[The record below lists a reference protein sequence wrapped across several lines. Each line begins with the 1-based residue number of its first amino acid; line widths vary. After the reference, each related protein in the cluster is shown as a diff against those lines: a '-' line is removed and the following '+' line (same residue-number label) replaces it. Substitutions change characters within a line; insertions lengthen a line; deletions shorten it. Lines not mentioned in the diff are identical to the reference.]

1 MALDKDKV
9 QEYLDDFVI
18 KNEDDINRVS
28 SENPVLYNAIM
39 DFVEV
44 FSKKFGTAKT
54 AEMIARIAPKKEE
67 KVEEAVEPEKPKSTI
82 KRIKNI
88 LALYEVKSLSTPD
101 KRVLTN
107 EDGSKIYEYKD
118 GVLYDTDPLTGKRTT
133 SYRMSSIILKILPP
147 KEINNQPTL
156 PFKVGDFFYHTQN
169 RTDHYKIVG
178 MDDNYVDVQLPNSS
192 QTTSYDKDIVVEYFN
207 SGTWV
212 NIGYPYLKRKP
223 ISATTPAEQVIT
235 TPDTAPETINSVD
248 DEIKKLKEVIEGLEL
263 IAEFDSEAADELK
276 SLKKRMKELKKK
288 KS

>member
-54 AEMIARIAPKKEE
+54 AEMLARLTPKK
-67 KVEEAVEPEKPKSTI
+67 EEAVEPEKPKSTQ

-88 LALYEVKSLSTPD
+88 YSLYEVKALSTPD
-101 KRVLTN
+101 KQVLTN
-107 EDGSKIYEYKD
+107 EDGSKVYEYKD

-133 SYRMSSIILKILPP
+133 SYRMSNIILNILPP
-147 KEINNQPTL
+147 KEINQPAL
-156 PFKVGDFFYHTQN
+156 PFKVGDFFYHKDN
-169 RTDHYKIVG
+169 KADHYKIIV

-192 QTTSYDKDIVVEYFN
+192 QTTSYGKDIVIQYFN

-212 NIGYPYLKRKP
+212 NMGYPYLKRQP
-223 ISATTPAEQVIT
+223 ISATTPTEQVAPA
-235 TPDTAPETINSVD
+235 PDTAPAPETINSVE

-276 SLKKRMKELKKK
+276 SLKKRMKDLKKK